1 MKFSEDEQ
9 ESIKKAFDD
18 YISSAKSY
26 VENKHYEFTAAV
38 RLLVNI
44 ESGAGKDVL
53 RSGDAYYSKIQEK
66 LNDLGAELDGKVKI
80 ALQDGIITLDEEKEV
95 TNLQNQIAEI
105 TNRLANAEAD
115 AKLETIKIKFGGEG
129 NITLESFQNLQSQL
143 QTTLEEQISNYDTA
157 LTASITSLNLQLDDG
172 VISKDEY
179 DAQLQALMDGY
190 EAKVDGMKVKA
201 TNLQL
206 DILGS
211 SYRDILGDDGLSD
224 LQHALQNA
232 IDTGIDPIQWSDEK
246 VARLLGVEQ
255 LGPETAETLRR
266 ALQAV
271 LDAGVPDRVE
281 KTISLDITGA
291 PKIEKKVDISAY
303 DFGIPDSIS
312 KIVKIKLDRV
322 VTASGSL
329 QTGRT
334 PSSSQIMGGKA
345 RGGIIGGPA
354 EGFAMGGRP
363 ADGMLRGSTRFIRV
377 NEEAPEMIIPLSAQ
391 RRERALKLWAKTGK
405 LLDVPGF
412 ARGGSTGNR
421 DEGIRF
427 QRFVGDAPER
437 GGQSVQVNVG
447 GVNVT
452 IQVNTNN
459 SGSVL
464 EAIRAQAGEIAEVL
478 AGVMVDTMTA
488 QFENTPLRGGA

>member
-1 MKFSEDEQ
+1 M
-9 ESIKKAFDD
+9 
-18 YISSAKSY
+18 
-26 VENKHYEFTAAV
+26 
-38 RLLVNI
+38 
-44 ESGAGKDVL
+44 
-53 RSGDAYYSKIQEK
+53 
-66 LNDLGAELDGKVKI
+66 
-80 ALQDGIITLDEEKEV
+80 QDGIITLDEEKEV

-172 VISKDEY
+172 AISKDEY

-211 SYRDILGDDGLSD
+211 SYQDILGEDSLSD

-246 VARLLGVEQ
+246 VAHLLGVDQ
-255 LGPETAETLRR
+255 LGAETAETLRR

-322 VTASGSL
+322 VTTSGGL

-363 ADGMLRGSTRFIRV
+363 ADGMLKGSTRFIRV
-377 NEEAPEMIIPLSAQ
+377 NEEAPEMIIPLSSQ
-391 RRERALKLWAKTGK
+391 RRERALKLWTKTGK

-427 QRFVGDAPER
+427 QQFGGDTPER
-437 GGQSVQVNVG
+437 GGQSVQVDVG

-452 IQVNTNN
+452 IQVDANA

-464 EAIRAQAGEIAEVL
+464 EAIQAQAGEIAEAV
-478 AGVMVDTMTA
+478 AGVMVDAMTA